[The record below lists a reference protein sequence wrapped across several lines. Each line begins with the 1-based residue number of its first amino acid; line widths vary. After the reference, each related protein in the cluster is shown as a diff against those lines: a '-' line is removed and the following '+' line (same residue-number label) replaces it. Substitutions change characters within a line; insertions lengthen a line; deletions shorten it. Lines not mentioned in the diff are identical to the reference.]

1 MARAALAAAST
12 LLLAAL
18 AGCVLQG
25 GGDGRTGDLVRLVDF
40 AATPEAFGDANDPT
54 DILAALADTRFVYTH
69 DDEPVDAGDVTVGY
83 TDESGRERSVPL
95 STFTSQGEV
104 GRGDRV
110 TITGA
115 LLTSAVEVRHGDET
129 LASRGGP
136 AQDWLQ
142 AGGYPLPL
150 ALGGGLAV
158 WDLDGG
164 VELDAGLGLF
174 EVVEDRE
181 SYACDENGCEPTT
194 YQSTLRFSDGSMDG
208 DARLGGQLRLEA
220 IRGGDLELGLDGTLA
235 ANVLANLHIFEQSTD
250 PEDEGVDAD
259 FGFDLDLDAVGE
271 GLLRL
276 RLDDGALTAAG
287 REGELRVSGRV
298 AAWDDEHP
306 RSEAYSPANL
316 DDFDFS
322 VPYEEQ
328 DLPFP
333 DNPSQPIAQA
343 LRDLWRMDLAPGD
356 EFRLATEDSGDF
368 PRFTLTVRVVD
379 EVRKEVEAGTFD
391 ALQVESTAA
400 VSFPYEGGRES
411 FDLPMLTTWI
421 DTGSG
426 LPVAFEET
434 FAYDYDEQDFRP
446 ILAFI
451 EDEDAQVTGPED
463 LHVRL
468 QGHPTAEL
476 SDYEKGLHVAPMAS
490 LLLPLAG
497 MGAPVL
503 PFSPFGGMFYGDGY
517 YDEDYPSPAEPVEPM
532 PSDRPPRIAFQA
544 DPTGP
549 GGRVT
554 VIVAEP
560 GIQWWDLAFDGG
572 GCLPPFEGEVEGG
585 DVVLCSMDGRLVIS
599 HLPSN
604 TILFE
609 TLL

>member
-18 AGCVLQG
+18 AGCVLQAG
-25 GGDGRTGDLVRLVDF
+25 GPGRTGDLVRIVDF
-40 AATPEAFGDANDPT
+40 VPTSEAFDDANDPT

-69 DDEPVDAGDVTVGY
+69 DGDAVDAGDVTVEY
-83 TDESGRERSVPL
+83 TDESGRERSTPL
-95 STFTSQGEV
+95 STFTSQPEV

-115 LLTSAVEVRHGDET
+115 LLTSPVTIRNGGDT

-136 AQDWLQ
+136 TQDWLQ

-164 VELDAGLGLF
+164 AELDAGLGLF
-174 EVVEDRE
+174 EVKEDRE
-181 SYACDENGCEPTT
+181 SYACGEDGCEPTT

-208 DARLGGQLRLEA
+208 DAKLGGELRLEGV
-220 IRGGDLELGLDGTLA
+220 RGDLELALDGTLTA
-235 ANVLANLHIFEQSTD
+235 GVLANLHVFEQSTD
-250 PEDEGVDAD
+250 PDDEGTDAD
-259 FGFDLDLDAVGE
+259 FGFDLDASAE
-271 GLLRL
+271 GDGLVRL
-276 RLDDGALTAAG
+276 RVDDGAIAAAG
-287 REGELRVSGRV
+287 REGRLSVSGTL
-298 AAWDDEHP
+298 ATWDDEHP

-316 DDFDFS
+316 DDFDFD
-322 VPYEEQ
+322 VPYEED

-343 LRDLWRMDLAPGD
+343 LADLWRMDLAPGD
-356 EFRLATEDSGDF
+356 EFRLATEDSDDV

-379 EVRKEVEAGTFD
+379 EVEKKVAAGTFD

-400 VSFPYEGGRES
+400 VAFPYEGGSES

-421 DTGSG
+421 DTRSG

-434 FAYDYDEQDFRP
+434 FAYDYDGQDFKP
-446 ILAFI
+446 LLAFF
-451 EDEDAQVTGPED
+451 EDDDAQVTGPED

-468 QGHPTAEL
+468 EGHPTAEL
-476 SDYEKGLHVAPMAS
+476 AEFEKGLHVAPMAS
-490 LLLPLAG
+490 LLLPLAS

-503 PFSPFGGMFYGDGY
+503 FPGFGPFGGMLYGPD
-517 YDEDYPSPAEPVEPM
+517 DYASPETPEAPPYA
-532 PSDRPPRIAFQA
+532 PPPRVAFHA
-544 DPTGP
+544 DGTGP

-554 VIVAEP
+554 VVMAESGLP
-560 GIQWWDLAFDGG
+560 WSDLVFDGG
-572 GCLPPFEGEVEGG
+572 GCLPPFEGDVQAG
-585 DVVLCSMDGRLVIS
+585 DVVVCSMDGRLVVS
-599 HLPSN
+599 HWPTN
-604 TILFE
+604 TVLFA
-609 TLL
+609 TAL